1 VVQGEDTV
9 VKDFHSSDE
18 TARFA
23 EDLVPQDSDSLSPE
37 EQSAVSALPA
47 GSALLIVRRG
57 AGVGS
62 RFLLDQ
68 DLTVA
73 GRHPDADI
81 FLDDVTVS
89 RKHAEFIR
97 SGNRFSVTDLG
108 SMNGTYA
115 VGSRVDS
122 ADLSHGDEVQIG
134 KFRMTFFASDKDRQ

>member
-1 VVQGEDTV
+1 M

-134 KFRMTFFASDKDRQ
+134 KFRMTFFAPDKDR

>member
-1 VVQGEDTV
+1 M

-68 DLTVA
+68 DVTVA

-134 KFRMTFFASDKDRQ
+134 KFRMTFFASDTDR